1 VYTAGL
7 FLIQKERG
15 GMNEGC
21 RGSRYMV
28 DNGRGE
34 ASLAKR
40 KSSVGAF
47 SMDAS
52 PREDK

>member
-1 VYTAGL
+1 MYTAGL

-15 GMNEGC
+15 GVHEGC
-21 RGSRYMV
+21 PGSRYMV
-28 DNGRGE
+28 DNGKGE
-34 ASLAKR
+34 ASLARR

-52 PREDK
+52 PREHK